1 MNLSFPPP
9 PHFWGV
15 RVNPGLW
22 PFLWKYM
29 QSLHFSLIPRAMLL
43 KDFTSGS
50 SNMLDWS
57 RVRSHWAS
65 SPLCWNLV
73 DSLSLHTIKRGPKGF
88 FPNQYLCYLN
98 ARIWDFRAKWGQDL
112 GLKACTECG
121 KVVCWKQP
129 PGSLDWGK
137 IFGLGYMLKEPYL
150 VPSIKTGIQK
160 QEPALFS
167 TC

>member
-1 MNLSFPPP
+1 MTRQVVSTMHNKWTYHSPPSFP
-9 PHFWGV
+9 HSGGV
-15 RVNPGLW
+15 RVTPGLW

-73 DSLSLHTIKRGPKGF
+73 DSLSLHTIKRVPKGF
-88 FPNQYLCYLN
+88 FFNQYLSYLN

-121 KVVCWKQP
+121 KVVCRKQP
-129 PGSLDWGK
+129 LGLLDWGK
-137 IFGLGYMLKEPYL
+137 IW
-150 VPSIKTGIQK
+150 VGIH
-160 QEPALFS
+160 A
-167 TC
+167 